1 MLTLSEDNEI
11 QGADGVP
18 VISVFDQLEEMQ
30 FMSYELGTKLHQ
42 LVETIIQ
49 HSSGYNQYMD
59 GGEGG
64 LMVQPDTWE
73 LIQNVAKEATSDF
86 EIIQESLRQ
95 FFDRMQDEVS
105 KWKRRCSKLQTKL
118 QSVAVVTRN
127 H

>member
-1 MLTLSEDNEI
+1 M
-11 QGADGVP
+11 P

-30 FMSYELGTKLHQ
+30 FMSYELGTKLRQ
-42 LVETIIQ
+42 LVETILQ
-49 HSSGYNQYMD
+49 HSAGYNHYLD
-59 GGEGG
+59 GGEG